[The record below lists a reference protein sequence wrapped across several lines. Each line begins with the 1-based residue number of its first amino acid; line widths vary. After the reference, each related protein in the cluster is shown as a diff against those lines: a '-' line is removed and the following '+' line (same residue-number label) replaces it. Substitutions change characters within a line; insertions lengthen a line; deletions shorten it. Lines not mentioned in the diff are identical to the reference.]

1 MRRFAIVFLAAL
13 TMATLAVPAGA
24 SHSRADRLTAMT
36 QNLYVG
42 TDLFELLVPVPECA
56 DFDALG
62 IPCSVIVQGGR
73 ALDDVAA
80 TNYPERA
87 AKIADLIAVR
97 RPDILGLQEVSRV
110 TVIPADPLGNP
121 VGEPVVTDYL
131 QILLDELAARGLE
144 YQVAASV
151 DNADIFPVPTGVL
164 TPQGPAIQNLVGLL
178 DRDVILARP
187 GVKVHADTAMGA
199 RFDSAQLSFPLAG
212 QDVEFTR
219 SYVKVDVTVRGR
231 RYAAVNTHLEVEFG
245 PASGP
250 PLYPAANAIQA
261 AQAGELAKILSVED
275 DPIVLLGDF
284 NSAPDSDNG
293 LEGVPTP
300 YQILAGSG
308 FSDVWNLRSFGSS
321 PGYTCCQAELLD
333 NPVSD
338 LDERIDQI
346 WLGPGLETRWVFAN
360 TVGDRRW
367 QKTPSGLWPSD
378 HAGVIGYLGLK
389 R

>member
-1 MRRFAIVFLAAL
+1 MRRIVTLILAAV
-13 TMATLAVPAGA
+13 TTAAIAVPAGA
-24 SHSRADRLTAMT
+24 DHLETDRLRAMT

-42 TDLFELLVPVPECA
+42 TDLFALLEPVPECA
-56 DFDALG
+56 ELDAAG
-62 IPCSVIVQGGR
+62 VPCSVIVQGGA
-73 ALDDVAA
+73 ALADVAA
-80 TNYPERA
+80 TDYPARA
-87 AKIADLIAVR
+87 ARIADLISVR
-97 RPDILGLQEVSRV
+97 RPDIIGLQEVSRI
-110 TVIPADPLGNP
+110 TVIPSDPTGMDATGP
-121 VGEPVVTDYL
+121 PVVTDYL
-131 QILLDELAARGLE
+131 EILLDELAARGLD

-151 DNADIFPVPTGVL
+151 DNASIFPVPTGVFV
-164 TPQGPAIQNLVGLL
+164 PGVGPVVQNLVGLL

-187 GVKVHADTAMGA
+187 GVTVHADTAMGA
-199 RFDSAQLSFPLAG
+199 NYQSAQLAFPLAG

-245 PASGP
+245 PGSP
-250 PLYPAANAIQA
+250 QYPAANAIQA
-261 AQAGELAKILSVED
+261 AQTGDLLGVLAEED

-284 NSAPDSDNG
+284 NSGPDSDNG
-293 LEGVPTP
+293 LPGLPTP
-300 YQILAGSG
+300 YQALAGSG

-333 NPVSD
+333 NTRSQ

-367 QKTPSGLWPSD
+367 QKTAGGLWTSD
-378 HAGVIGYLGLK
+378 HAGVIGYLGLA

>member
-1 MRRFAIVFLAAL
+1 MRRIATVILAAL

-24 SHSRADRLTAMT
+24 SHTRADRLTAMT

-42 TDLFELLVPVPECA
+42 TDLFELLVPVQECEKL
-56 DFDALG
+56 DAEV
-62 IPCSVIVQGGR
+62 PCSVIVQGGF

-87 AKIADLIAVR
+87 KKIAQLIAR
-97 RPDILGLQEVSRV
+97 RGPDVVGLQEVSQV
-110 TVIPADPLGNP
+110 TVIPTDFKGNP
-121 VGEPVVTDYL
+121 VGPAVVTDYL
-131 QILLDELAARGLE
+131 QILLDELAGLGFH

-151 DNADIFPVPTGVL
+151 DNANIFPVPTGVFV
-164 TPQGPAIQNLVGLL
+164 PGVGPVIQNLVGLL
-178 DRDVILARP
+178 DRDVILARK
-187 GVKVHADTAMGA
+187 GVTVHADTAHVA
-199 RFDSAQLSFPLAG
+199 RFESAQLSFPLAG

-245 PASGP
+245 PESGME
-250 PLYPAANAIQA
+250 LYPSANGIQT
-261 AQAGELAKILSVED
+261 AQAGELVKVLSNED

-293 LEGVPTP
+293 LKGVPTP
-300 YQILAGSG
+300 YQVLAGSG
-308 FSDVWNLRSFGSS
+308 FSDVWNLRLFGQS

-333 NPVSD
+333 NPFSQ
-338 LDERIDQI
+338 LDERIDQV
-346 WLGPGLETRWVFAN
+346 WLGPGLKTRWVFAN

-378 HAGVIGYLGLK
+378 HAGVIAYMGLEP
-389 R
+389 